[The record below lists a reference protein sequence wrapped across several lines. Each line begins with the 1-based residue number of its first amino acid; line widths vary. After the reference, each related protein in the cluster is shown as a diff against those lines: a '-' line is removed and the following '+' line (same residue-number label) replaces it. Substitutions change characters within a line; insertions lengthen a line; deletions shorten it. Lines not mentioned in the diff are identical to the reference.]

1 MIIKGAVSPF
11 FYTLTL
17 TKNVLF
23 YYYNMI
29 VLLESGSAQNINFIP
44 RQFTAGASYTVNIV
58 DETQNK
64 NVYSQATTGI
74 TENLYYNI
82 YNAAFTNLKQGI
94 YYMLTI
100 LSGTNVIFKDKI
112 YCTNQ
117 TDLPQYTINSGE
129 YTSNDTTNEFITI

>member
-1 MIIKGAVSPF
+1 
-11 FYTLTL
+11 
-17 TKNVLF
+17 
-23 YYYNMI
+23 MI